1 MTFTIRPSTTAIA
14 TGLLNSYR
22 HNPKMA
28 LLTVKTGGGK
38 TYGAIH
44 TFGQL
49 FSNSTL
55 LVFTTAKVAKS
66 KQWETSVKDYNQV
79 MGTNLKIICYNYDK
93 LVNQRFLNQLAEKLQ
108 LVSNDRICLILDEVH
123 RIKLAGNG
131 KLSKRSHIIMQL
143 AKQPYITTTLGL
155 SATAFSNSYLDVAPY
170 LVIAGYYH
178 SKTQFMK
185 EHIKRFN
192 EYWQPIVTDWTGNVS
207 RSAFKDPDKIDREI
221 KSISVYVDTS
231 NYLPILTKKHHVFN
245 LANNEASQYNEIM
258 QDYCR
263 GETYEFPIQARMAQE
278 HKLATDLAW
287 HKDLYLL
294 SILKRREQ
302 NKFGVKA
309 PVLIFY
315 QYTAVYEHLKNLLH
329 VAYPDYNIIGVN
341 GFTNLTSDELS
352 KPKSNNSI
360 YLVQYEAGGEGL
372 DWQWSNI
379 SIFYEAPVRYE
390 KFVQAKGRNLRNK
403 SQMSHVYHFEL
414 EYASTLDSERWE
426 TNRGKRDFTDDVSER
441 TFKAQVAQFKNMHDA

>member
-49 FSNSTL
+49 FPNSTL

-170 LVIAGYYH
+170 LVIAGYYD

-221 KSISVYVDTS
+221 KSISIYVDTS

-245 LANNEASQYNEIM
+245 LANNEAKIIEDLKANGVEVNQLTPEQKAVFKEKSAGIYEEYRQIVGDSVIDLFTK
-258 QDYCR
+258 DYK
-263 GETYEFPIQARMAQE
+263 E
-278 HKLATDLAW
+278 
-287 HKDLYLL
+287 
-294 SILKRREQ
+294 
-302 NKFGVKA
+302 
-309 PVLIFY
+309 
-315 QYTAVYEHLKNLLH
+315 
-329 VAYPDYNIIGVN
+329 
-341 GFTNLTSDELS
+341 
-352 KPKSNNSI
+352 
-360 YLVQYEAGGEGL
+360 
-372 DWQWSNI
+372 
-379 SIFYEAPVRYE
+379 
-390 KFVQAKGRNLRNK
+390 
-403 SQMSHVYHFEL
+403 
-414 EYASTLDSERWE
+414 
-426 TNRGKRDFTDDVSER
+426 
-441 TFKAQVAQFKNMHDA
+441 

>member
-1 MTFTIRPSTTAIA
+1 M
-14 TGLLNSYR
+14 
-22 HNPKMA
+22 
-28 LLTVKTGGGK
+28 
-38 TYGAIH
+38 
-44 TFGQL
+44 
-49 FSNSTL
+49 
-55 LVFTTAKVAKS
+55 S
-66 KQWETSVKDYNQV
+66 KEE
-79 MGTNLKIICYNYDK
+79 IDK
-93 LVNQRFLNQLAEKLQ
+93 LVKDTHDLKKYQEEPSTKEELEKIPLLAREDIKKQAAPFITKEHVIDDTVVLHQNVFTNGIGYLGFYFNCEK
-108 LVSNDRICLILDEVH
+108 VSNELL
-123 RIKLAGNG
+123 
-131 KLSKRSHIIMQL
+131 
-143 AKQPYITTTLGL
+143 PYLGL
-155 SATAFSNSYLDVAPY
+155 LKYMIGS
-170 LVIAGYYH
+170 
-178 SKTQFMK
+178 
-185 EHIKRFN
+185 
-192 EYWQPIVTDWTGNVS
+192 
-207 RSAFKDPDKIDREI
+207 
-221 KSISVYVDTS
+221 VDTS

-302 NKFGVKA
+302 NKFDVKA

-329 VAYPDYNIIGVN
+329 VAYPDYNIIGIN

-403 SQMSHVYHFEL
+403 SQMAHVYHFEL
-414 EYASTLDSERWE
+414 EYANTLDSERWE

-441 TFKAQVAQFKNMHDA
+441 TFKAQVAKFKNLHN